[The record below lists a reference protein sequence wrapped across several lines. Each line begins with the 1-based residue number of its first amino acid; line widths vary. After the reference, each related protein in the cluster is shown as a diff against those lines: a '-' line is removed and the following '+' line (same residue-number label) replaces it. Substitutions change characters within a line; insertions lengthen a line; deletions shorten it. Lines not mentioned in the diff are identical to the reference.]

1 MIVLGITGQTGA
13 GKSIV
18 SQTLKDRGVLIID
31 ADKIAREVT
40 LPGTLVSEKIKNAFG
55 SEYFLED
62 GSLNR
67 KKLGSYVF
75 GNKDKLALLNSIIH
89 PAICSIIVDVI
100 EKERKRKS
108 YKAVAI
114 DAPLLKQ
121 TGLDKFCDKIIVVI
135 SKKENRLQRIA
146 QRDLISAEEA
156 NLRVLRQDEEEYYTN
171 NADKIFSN
179 DESIE
184 KLTSDVNN
192 YADELGL

>member
-18 SQTLKDRGVLIID
+18 SQTFKNRGVLIID

-40 LPGTLVSEKIKNAFG
+40 LPGSLVSEKIKDAFG
-55 SEYFLED
+55 SEYFED
-62 GSLNR
+62 GTLNR
-67 KKLGSYVF
+67 KKLGKYVF
-75 GNKDKLALLNSIIH
+75 ENKDKLALLNSITH

-100 EKERKRKS
+100 EKERKRKC

-121 TGLDKFCDKIIVVI
+121 AGLDKFCDKVIVVV
-135 SKKENRLQRIA
+135 SKKENRLQRITS
-146 QRDLISAEEA
+146 RDLITAEEA
-156 NLRVLRQDEEEYYTN
+156 DLRILRQDEEEYYTK
-171 NADKIFSN
+171 NADKIFNN
-179 DESIE
+179 DGLVE
-184 KLTSDVNN
+184 KLISDVNK